1 MEKRRNSYKTRG
13 NSTEKR
19 SGPVGVGAAV
29 GGTAVRRVPSS
40 AARCSP
46 VSSQK
51 CSLLS
56 QMLCLGF
63 LGLFSAFGSFPFSI
77 PSLLSVTF
85 PPFFPSPPHPPPPRN
100 GQRADSCG
108 CSSTFSLLPGR
119 PRSSPP
125 PHLRGVGK
133 SCVRGRRCASAP
145 SSALGLYDHYRYF
158 FPPCPS
164 SVLQPERR
172 SPAAVLGTE
181 GHGRDEAIAGAAG
194 AVGSALSVTAVRRP
208 RSAGRCLWRTAVRP
222 GGADSIPAASPAAR
236 GHGTPRTGT
245 SWLPMSAGRG

>member
-19 SGPVGVGAAV
+19 SGPVGVCAAV

-85 PPFFPSPPHPPPPRN
+85 PPFFSVPPSSPPEMGSGRIPAVAHLHS
-100 GQRADSCG
+100 A
-108 CSSTFSLLPGR
+108 SSPAG
-119 PRSSPP
+119 PAPPP

-133 SCVRGRRCASAP
+133 SCVRGRRCAS
-145 SSALGLYDHYRYF
+145 SALGLYDHYRYF
-158 FPPCPS
+158 FPLCPS

-172 SPAAVLGTE
+172 SPAAALGTE
-181 GHGRDEAIAGAAG
+181 GHGRDEATAGAAG

>member
-19 SGPVGVGAAV
+19 SGPVGVCAAV

-85 PPFFPSPPHPPPPRN
+85 PPFFPSPPPPPPKWAAGGFLR
-100 GQRADSCG
+100 
-108 CSSTFSLLPGR
+108 LLIYIQPPPR
-119 PRSSPP
+119 PAPLLPP

-133 SCVRGRRCASAP
+133 SCVRGRRCAS
-145 SSALGLYDHYRYF
+145 SALGLYDHYRYF
-158 FPPCPS
+158 FPLCPS

-172 SPAAVLGTE
+172 SPAAALGTE

>member
-85 PPFFPSPPHPPPPRN
+85 PPFFSVPPSSPPEMGSGRIPAVAHLHSASSPAGPAPPPPRTSAVS
-100 GQRADSCG
+100 GRAACG
-108 CSSTFSLLPGR
+108 AGAAPPLPPRLWGYMIIIAIFSLLALP
-119 PRSSPP
+119 PSFSRSGGARRQCWGLRDTGGTRPP
-125 PHLRGVGK
+125 PGQRGLWALR
-133 SCVRGRRCASAP
+133 
-145 SSALGLYDHYRYF
+145 
-158 FPPCPS
+158 
-164 SVLQPERR
+164 
-172 SPAAVLGTE
+172 
-181 GHGRDEAIAGAAG
+181 
-194 AVGSALSVTAVRRP
+194 
-208 RSAGRCLWRTAVRP
+208 
-222 GGADSIPAASPAAR
+222 
-236 GHGTPRTGT
+236 
-245 SWLPMSAGRG
+245 

>member
-85 PPFFPSPPHPPPPRN
+85 PPFFPSPPPPPPKWAAGGFLRLLIYI
-100 GQRADSCG
+100 QPPPRPAP
-108 CSSTFSLLPGR
+108 LLPPRTSAVSGR
-119 PRSSPP
+119 
-125 PHLRGVGK
+125 
-133 SCVRGRRCASAP
+133 
-145 SSALGLYDHYRYF
+145 
-158 FPPCPS
+158 
-164 SVLQPERR
+164 
-172 SPAAVLGTE
+172 AACG
-181 GHGRDEAIAGAAG
+181 AGAAPPRLWG
-194 AVGSALSVTAVRRP
+194 YMIIIAIFSLFALPPSFS
-208 RSAGRCLWRTAVRP
+208 RS
-222 GGADSIPAASPAAR
+222 GGARRQRWGLRDTGGTRPSPGQR
-236 GHGTPRTGT
+236 GLWALR
-245 SWLPMSAGRG
+245 